1 MHGTVASCT
10 AAMKRLLHA
19 MQTATGATKG
29 EVIVVLLLLIGAT
42 VGNVLQRLESDGQ
55 PANTMTPAQIREV
68 MEASVD
74 RRQPVET
81 SDHDALPPAA
91 TTATPSQRTT
101 PSERR
106 TRMVNLNTASKT
118 RLMSIP
124 GVGEATA
131 DRILQ
136 YRSHSPFTRPEDLQN
151 IKGIGEKRFERM
163 RPFITAP

>member
-1 MHGTVASCT
+1 
-10 AAMKRLLHA
+10 MKRLLHA
-19 MQTATGATKG
+19 MQTTTGATKG
-29 EVIVVLLLLIGAT
+29 EVIVVLLLLIGA
-42 VGNVLQRLESDGQ
+42 VLGNVLQRLDSGSGS
-55 PANTMTPAQIREV
+55 NKTMSPAQIREILD
-68 MEASVD
+68 ASTD
-74 RRQPVET
+74 DRQPLEN
-81 SDHDALPPAA
+81 AIQEPA
-91 TTATPSQRTT
+91 THTGPTAARPRTVSTP
-101 PSERR
+101 ERQS
-106 TRMVNLNTASKT
+106 TIVNLNTASKT

>member
-1 MHGTVASCT
+1 
-10 AAMKRLLHA
+10 MKRLLHA
-19 MQTATGATKG
+19 IQTTTGATKG
-29 EVIVVLLLLIGAT
+29 EVIVVLLLLIGA
-42 VGNVLQRLESDGQ
+42 VLGNVLQRIDSGSGS
-55 PANTMTPAQIREV
+55 NKTMSPAQIREIL
-68 MEASVD
+68 EASTD
-74 RRQPVET
+74 GRQPLEN
-81 SDHDALPPAA
+81 AIQEPATHTGP
-91 TTATPSQRTT
+91 TTARPRAVSTP
-101 PSERR
+101 ERHS
-106 TRMVNLNTASKT
+106 TVVNLNTASKT

>member
-1 MHGTVASCT
+1 
-10 AAMKRLLHA
+10 MKRLLHA
-19 MQTATGATKG
+19 MQTTTGATKG
-29 EVIVVLLLLIGAT
+29 EVIVVLLLLIGA
-42 VGNVLQRLESDGQ
+42 VLGNVLQRLDSGSGS
-55 PANTMTPAQIREV
+55 NKTMSPAQIREIL
-68 MEASVD
+68 EASTDD
-74 RRQPVET
+74 RQAFENVTQERATHTGP
-81 SDHDALPPAA
+81 
-91 TTATPSQRTT
+91 TTARPRTVSTP
-101 PSERR
+101 ERQS
-106 TRMVNLNTASKT
+106 TVVNLNTASKT